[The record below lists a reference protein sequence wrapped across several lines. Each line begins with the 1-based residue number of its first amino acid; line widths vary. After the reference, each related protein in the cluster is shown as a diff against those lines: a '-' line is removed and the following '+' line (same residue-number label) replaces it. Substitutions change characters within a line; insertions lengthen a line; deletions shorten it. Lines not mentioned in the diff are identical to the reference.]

1 MRLQIGCE
9 DHSADGDALVP
20 GRLIKGGQ
28 VGHDGVEV
36 ALQFAGPA
44 VAVELDVNKL
54 DCVDGVDGRSPGA
67 P

>member
-36 ALQFAGPA
+36 DLQSAGPA

-54 DCVDGVDGRSPGA
+54 DCVDGRSPGA